1 MQEWESPELLFCRA
15 SSCEEHRNRFLA
27 QVRRRY
33 FRRNQWQAEI
43 RLCSQARTERAMASS
58 GKAGGVH
65 FSNKNW
71 EGAYKFY
78 LKIFGGGSV
87 LRHYTFLKT
96 TAPTPLPW
104 NVINDRCLWKNCIRV
119 TALTAWR
126 TLQACFPTLVWHHV
140 TMTSMAAVTRQHF
153 PDSTFVSR

>member
-1 MQEWESPELLFCRA
+1 
-15 SSCEEHRNRFLA
+15 
-27 QVRRRY
+27 
-33 FRRNQWQAEI
+33 
-43 RLCSQARTERAMASS
+43 MASS
-58 GKAGGVH
+58 GRGRGVR

-71 EGAYKFY
+71 EGGYNFY

-104 NVINDRCLWKNCIRV
+104 NVINDRSLRKNCIRV

-126 TLQACFPTLVWHHV
+126 TLQARFPTLL
-140 TMTSMAAVTRQHF
+140 
-153 PDSTFVSR
+153 